1 MSKLIDLTLP
11 EVKSVLPIL
20 LKDKTTNKNIIWAT
34 DNYLELGPD
43 FEKTKQIRL
52 SLLTKIDLKPR
63 VEKTLEEQ
71 KKRTKS
77 KAEVFTPSW
86 ICNQMN
92 NHCDEVWFGRKNV
105 FNTETDKSWKTN
117 YKKVWYPKGLSWYD
131 YVQSR
136 RLEITCGEAPYVV
149 SRYDT
154 STGQLIPLKDRI
166 GILDRKIRVITE
178 NVTEEDKWTG
188 YVIRAF
194 KNTYAYEYQGDSL
207 LLARLNLFLTF
218 VEYFEDKWDK
228 KPSQQQLDMVANIII
243 KNVWQMDAFTECPP
257 FLDPDEIKIDKE
269 GNEIKKNKCKVFDWQ
284 DRGRCILFED
294 LKGEK
299 EK

>member
-178 NVTEEDKWTG
+178 NVTEEDKWIG

-257 FLDPDEIKIDKE
+257 FLDPDEIKIDK
-269 GNEIKKNKCKVFDWQ
+269 KL
-284 DRGRCILFED
+284 CIYFSLFHF
-294 LKGEK
+294 LLYLS
-299 EK
+299 